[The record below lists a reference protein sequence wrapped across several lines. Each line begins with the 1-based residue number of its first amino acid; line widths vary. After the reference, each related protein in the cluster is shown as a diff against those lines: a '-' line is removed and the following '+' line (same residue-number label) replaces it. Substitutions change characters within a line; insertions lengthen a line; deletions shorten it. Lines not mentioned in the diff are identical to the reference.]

1 MVTAAIRNATGVVST
16 QVLQEY
22 IVTSSTSKAF
32 GAGQQRRRMVRRRS
46 SCCHIFRFKEREWG
60 EDALLAADLILAEA
74 GQVLHSNRLAHLLT
88 DEEVEML
95 VTHILSLPLRTTP
108 HSDILMA
115 SLQHSASREIDR
127 LRCALPGVG

>member
-1 MVTAAIRNATGVVST
+1 MTWVVDTSALVRLFVPDGPVPE
-16 QVLQEY
+16 VL
-22 IVTSSTSKAF
+22 
-32 GAGQQRRRMVRRRS
+32 
-46 SCCHIFRFKEREWG
+46 ERAVQSAERG
-60 EDALLAADLILAEA
+60 EDLLFAPDLILAEA
-74 GQVLHSNRLAHLLT
+74 AQVLNKKRLAHLLT